1 MIGSDMRFHGFART
15 RRALLHCSAAA
26 AALALANAV
35 RAAPPPKAARRSG
48 PVLVVG
54 DSLSAEYGL
63 ERGSGWV
70 ALLIQRLAQR
80 QIAVPVV
87 NASISGETSSGGLS
101 RLPALLEQHH
111 PGVLIIELGGNDAL
125 RGLPMSMTQANLA
138 SMARMGRE
146 ADAQVVIV
154 GMQVPPNYGK
164 RYAQEFA
171 SMFQHVAK
179 EQHARLVPFLLAGV
193 ADSSDGQSLFQADRI
208 HPTMQAQPRMLD
220 NVWPVLEPLLH

>member
-1 MIGSDMRFHGFART
+1 MSSPCLAVSVVDDDVEVR
-15 RRALLHCSAAA
+15 
-26 AALALANAV
+26 AALA
-35 RAAPPPKAARRSG
+35 R
-48 PVLVVG
+48 LVA
-54 DSLSAEYGL
+54 SAGYQTREYG
-63 ERGSGWV
+63 SGD
-70 ALLIQRLAQR
+70 AFLRDFEQQRTQCVVLDLQMPGTSGFDVLRSLAQR

-138 SMARMGRE
+138 SMAKMGRE